1 MRGLVQKLTVILLC
15 TMLLCKCC
23 NQKLYNNHNLIV
35 ALHCTLVGR
44 IYHSSGTSYVLYFQS
59 KYLHYCCTKKKFA
72 REFSQR
78 KIICFL
84 KIIVS
89 FIFSPNRLFE
99 QQGAENSGIVIF
111 RMISRKVK
119 QKRWVRY
126 SGDSPSTNYHL
137 FRLRPHHLA

>member
-1 MRGLVQKLTVILLC
+1 MRGLVQKPTVILLC

-59 KYLHYCCTKKKFA
+59 KYLHYCCTTKIA

-78 KIICFL
+78 KINFFL

-89 FIFSPNRLFE
+89 VIFSPNRLFE
-99 QQGAENSGIVIF
+99 QLGVENSGIVIF
-111 RMISRKVK
+111 RMISRK
-119 QKRWVRY
+119 
-126 SGDSPSTNYHL
+126 L
-137 FRLRPHHLA
+137 